1 MRSISDVCEERPARE
16 ALKSPLNV
24 LADSVR
30 SSLRYAADL
39 ALPPICVSCHA
50 QIDGHNLLCP
60 ACWGRINFICPPVC
74 DRLGSPMPFAVEERP
89 VSSAALADPPAFDR
103 ARAAA
108 SYDGVMRDLIHGL
121 KFLDRHEG
129 APLFGR
135 MLAEAA
141 RDLLPGAEVITPM
154 PLFWRRLVWR
164 RFNQAALLAQALGR
178 ETGLPVEM
186 MALRRIRSTASQV
199 GLSGAERQRNVE
211 GAFAV
216 APRRAGKIVGR
227 RVLLVDDVVTTG
239 ATANACAAALK
250 AAGASGVDVVSLAR
264 VDVD

>member
-1 MRSISDVCEERPARE
+1 MARRWLRYSFGVLSGG
-16 ALKSPLNV
+16 AL
-24 LADSVR
+24 
-30 SSLRYAADL
+30 SSLKYAADL

-60 ACWGRINFICPPVC
+60 GCWWRVNFIRPPVC
-74 DRLGSPMPFAVEERP
+74 DRLGSPLPFASEERP
-89 VSSAALADPPAFDR
+89 VSSAALANPPVFDR

-108 SYDGVMRDLIHGL
+108 CYDGVMRDLIHGM

-129 APLFGR
+129 ARLFGR
-135 MLAEAA
+135 MLADAA
-141 RDLLPGAEVITPM
+141 RDLLPDAEVIVPM
-154 PLFWRRLVWR
+154 PLSWSRLVWR

-178 ETGLPVEM
+178 ETGLPVEL
-186 MALRRIRSTASQV
+186 MALKRVRATASQV
-199 GLSGAERQRNVE
+199 GLSFDERRRNVD

-216 APRRAGKIVGR
+216 SPRRREKIAGR

-250 AAGASGVDVVSLAR
+250 AAGARGVDVVSLAR
-264 VDVD
+264 VETDGRDARDGE